1 MKPALPDICS
11 SGMHS
16 LLRAHRA
23 QDAPLLPWGQRSL
36 THRALGGVKKGLSVY
51 TEHKASV
58 AAMSGSWRRAGNLN
72 RGLGEAEGGRTRPS
86 GKQSGGC
93 RGPKTLVSKMN
104 EGNSLVV
111 VQWLGFHASTAG
123 GTGSIPGQGTKIPH
137 TACQAQQNK

>member
-1 MKPALPDICS
+1 M
-11 SGMHS
+11 
-16 LLRAHRA
+16 
-23 QDAPLLPWGQRSL
+23 
-36 THRALGGVKKGLSVY
+36 Y

-58 AAMSGSWRRAGNLN
+58 AATSGSRRRAGNLS

-93 RGPKTLVSKMN
+93 RGPKTSVSKMN

-111 VQWLGFHASTAG
+111 VQWLGFHTSTAG